1 MIEQTQIN
9 LSSDDISEIVKL
21 LNKLLKQVS
30 MPILSREELSIVEGN
45 HKGHGLGNIK
55 FSNVVETIN
64 RFGIKD
70 DSGDFYKLLND
81 VIGRITLHH
90 SMLQIYDSIK
100 LLLFNKLLEKWTDS
114 SAEFSQVELDVFFSQ
129 PYPIITNT
137 GLFLAGVFLYD
148 MVKKAH
154 ELSATLKSK
163 DAKEFLDYGIGR
175 RLFMLK
181 ANVDAITKIY
191 SCHRIDGLT
200 REEDVIMD
208 QNINVFYANIYAII
222 DCLAFVIAFE
232 DNDFDIS
239 RNQNDYYKIGLYNS
253 TFQKEYGKYRQ
264 LESRLNL
271 KKLKPWFNEIR
282 DLRHPVAHRIPL
294 YFPNIYNNQEST
306 VFRDSMER
314 YNNGCR
320 SMSVEA
326 NITLQE
332 KAKKLTELHELRDK
346 ELSEINLFSGCF
358 LHSDEESKRY
368 YHLSRLVVDLGI
380 LYYLLDEG
388 FKYIEKL
395 EKYKNNHLD
404 YD

>member
-1 MIEQTQIN
+1 MIEQIQID
-9 LSSDDISEIVKL
+9 LSSDDVSEIVKL

-30 MPILSREELSIVEGN
+30 MLTLSREELSIVEGN
-45 HKGHGLGNIK
+45 RKAPGLGNRK

-81 VIGRITLHH
+81 VIGRITLDNP
-90 SMLQIYDSIK
+90 MLQIYDSIK
-100 LLLFNKLLEKWTDS
+100 LLLFNKLLEKWTNG
-114 SAEFSQVELDVFFSQ
+114 SAEFSQDELTVFFSQ

-137 GLFLAGVFLYD
+137 ELFLVGVSLYE
-148 MVKKAH
+148 MVEKAH
-154 ELSATLKSK
+154 KLSATLKSG
-163 DAKEFLDYGIGR
+163 DAREFLDYGIGR

-181 ANVDAITKIY
+181 ENVDAITKIY

-208 QNINVFYANIYAII
+208 QNINAFYANIYAIM

-232 DNDFDIS
+232 DNDCDIS
-239 RNQNDYYKIGLYNS
+239 RHNKDFGKIGLYNNK
-253 TFQKEYGKYRQ
+253 FPKVYKKYRQ
-264 LESRLNL
+264 LESKVNL
-271 KKLKPWFNEIR
+271 KKLKPWFKQIC

-294 YFPNIYNNQEST
+294 YFPNIYNTQESA
-306 VFRDSMER
+306 VFKGSMER
-314 YNNGCR
+314 YNDGCR
-320 SMSVEA
+320 SIYAEA

-332 KAKKLTELHELRDK
+332 RLDKSTKLQKVRDN

-358 LHSDEESKRY
+358 LHSDKESKRY

-380 LYYLLDEG
+380 LYYLLYGG
-388 FKYIEKL
+388 FKYIEEL
-395 EKYKNNHLD
+395 SEE
-404 YD
+404 